1 MMRWL
6 KQANN
11 KLSDAMIAAV
21 RGDRCNSCFEAPDD
35 DEYVSPDEWT
45 LPKTAGMEV
54 TTLLDAASSSI
65 KSPVGREKAG

>member
-1 MMRWL
+1 
-6 KQANN
+6 
-11 KLSDAMIAAV
+11 
-21 RGDRCNSCFEAPDD
+21 
-35 DEYVSPDEWT
+35 